1 MKKLCKKKEKAA
13 KSPLKKKIRARLM
26 ARAKKKLG
34 RLFLRLLCE
43 VAKLAV
49 PMAVGAAL
57 YANKDLIAEKLKKS
71 APEGRRFGK

>member
-13 KSPLKKKIRARLM
+13 AKSPIKKKLQARLM

-34 RLFLRLLCE
+34 RLFLRLLGE

-49 PMAVGAAL
+49 PMAAGAAL
-57 YANKDLIAEKLKKS
+57 YANKDLIAEKLAKK
-71 APEGRRFGK
+71 